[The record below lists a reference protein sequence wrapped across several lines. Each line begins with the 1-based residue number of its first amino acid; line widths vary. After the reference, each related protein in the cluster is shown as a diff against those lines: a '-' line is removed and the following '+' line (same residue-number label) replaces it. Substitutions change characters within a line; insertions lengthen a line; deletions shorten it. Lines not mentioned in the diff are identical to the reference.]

1 MANNRLAPVTDFD
14 VRKFKKLDDKHHQG
28 LFCHAVPPGVRLAII
43 ATQNDWDAV
52 RAAQDG
58 ELGDSVKGQNPN
70 LDFWCSRIISAFR
83 QTVVMPGTCADDIAK
98 YNDEGLVVE
107 TIVHAAARS
116 MEASVAGN
124 FASWEPLADPIY
136 HAGEWPDLALT
147 ILWAIP
153 MSSWES
159 GRDSATL
166 GVRMAHATAVFIK
179 NQWNDPSLVWPAVR
193 LPVLLTPNPW
203 IPGFGIGRPGRD
215 KEAVMAQACYAMDT
229 GQNTLVIDRE
239 VRWRANSNQI
249 QQVTNA
255 QAYDWAKARLTEE
268 L

>member
-14 VRKFKKLDDKHHQG
+14 ISKFKKLDDEHHQG
-28 LFCHAVPPGVRLAII
+28 LFCHAIPKGVRLAII
-43 ATQNDWDAV
+43 ATPTDWDAV
-52 RAAQDG
+52 LADKQG
-58 ELGDSVKGQNPN
+58 ELTDSIKGQNRN
-70 LDFWCSRIISAFR
+70 LDFWCNKVLDTFR
-83 QTVVMPGTCADDIAK
+83 HTAIMMNSCADDIAK
-98 YNDEGLVVE
+98 YSEEGVVIE
-107 TIVHAAARS
+107 AILHASSRQSEAA
-116 MEASVAGN
+116 VAGN
-124 FASWEPLADPIY
+124 ISSWEPLSDPIY
-136 HAGEWPDLALT
+136 PPGQWPDLSLT

-153 MSSWES
+153 MSSWEA
-159 GRDSATL
+159 GRDNQNL
-166 GVRMAHATAVFIK
+166 GIRTAHATAVFIK

-203 IPGFGIGRPGRD
+203 TPGYGIGRPGRD